1 LRADTNRR
9 LFRICD
15 HSLSMIPVIDVGEKA
30 AEITEPWSPVD
41 VAYINDQVI
50 RLALFHGEYHWHS
63 HAEEDELFY
72 VVKGGITIRLRA
84 QPDVVLRE
92 GQLCVVPKGVEHR
105 PESQEPSVVLLFEP
119 RALKSR
125 GD

>member
-1 LRADTNRR
+1 
-9 LFRICD
+9 
-15 HSLSMIPVIDVGEKA
+15 MIPVIDVGENA

-50 RLALFHGEYHWHS
+50 RLALFHGEYHWHR
-63 HAEEDELFY
+63 HGEEDELFY

-84 QPDVVLRE
+84 QPDVVLGE

-105 PESQEPSVVLLFEP
+105 PESPEPSVVLLFEP
-119 RALKSR
+119 QVLKSR

>member
-1 LRADTNRR
+1 
-9 LFRICD
+9 
-15 HSLSMIPVIDVGEKA
+15 MIPVVDVGEKA

-50 RLALFHGEYHWHS
+50 RLALFHGEYHWHR
-63 HAEEDELFY
+63 HGEEDELFY
-72 VVKGGITIRLRA
+72 VVKGGITIRLRS
-84 QPDVVLRE
+84 QPDVVLGE

-105 PESQEPSVVLLFEP
+105 PESPEPSVVLLFEP

>member
-1 LRADTNRR
+1 
-9 LFRICD
+9 
-15 HSLSMIPVIDVGEKA
+15 MIPVVDVGEKA

-50 RLALFHGEYHWHS
+50 RLALFHGEYHWHR

-84 QPDVVLRE
+84 QPDVVLGE

-105 PESQEPSVVLLFEP
+105 PESPGPSVVLLFEP
-119 RALKSR
+119 RALKSM
-125 GD
+125 GN

>member
-1 LRADTNRR
+1 
-9 LFRICD
+9 
-15 HSLSMIPVIDVGEKA
+15 MITVVDVGEKA
-30 AEITEPWSPVD
+30 AEITEPWSPLD

-50 RLALFHGEYHWHS
+50 RMALFQGEYHWHR

-72 VVKGGITIRLRA
+72 VVKGCITIRLRD
-84 QPDVVLRE
+84 QSDVVLGE

-105 PESQEPSVVLLFEP
+105 PESPRPSVVLLFEP

>member
-1 LRADTNRR
+1 
-9 LFRICD
+9 
-15 HSLSMIPVIDVGEKA
+15 MIPVVDVGEKA

-92 GQLCVVPKGVEHR
+92 GQLCVVPKGVEHC
-105 PESQEPSVVLLFEP
+105 PGSPEPSVVLLFEP
-119 RALKSR
+119 RGLKSR

>member
-1 LRADTNRR
+1 
-9 LFRICD
+9 
-15 HSLSMIPVIDVGEKA
+15 MIPVVDVGERA
-30 AEITEPWSPVD
+30 TEIIEPWSPLD
-41 VAYINDQVI
+41 VAYINDQVV
-50 RLALFHGEYHWHS
+50 RMALFHGEYHWHR

-105 PESQEPSVVLLFEP
+105 PESHGPSVVLLFEP

>member
-1 LRADTNRR
+1 MEKVNLAEKLAT
-9 LFRICD
+9 FSEHWSPKI
-15 HSLSMIPVIDVGEKA
+15 VGELDDYEVKLVKI
-30 AEITEPWSPVD
+30 EGDFV
-41 VAYINDQVI
+41 
-50 RLALFHGEYHWHS
+50 WHR

-92 GQLCVVPKGVEHR
+92 GQLCVVPKGVEHS
-105 PESQEPSVVLLFEP
+105 PESPEPSVVLLFEP
-119 RALKSR
+119 RVLKSR